1 MCTLLTIQ
9 PSYVLINDFINLIHR
24 VVIGAPLDTLSN
36 AEGYSK
42 TGNIYLC
49 PIRLDKNRSD
59 VTECSELNLPDV
71 GKIGKL
77 TTVHFT

>member
-1 MCTLLTIQ
+1 M
-9 PSYVLINDFINLIHR
+9 
-24 VVIGAPLDTLSN
+24 VIGAPLDTLSN

-77 TTVHFT
+77 TFVHFNLILKIAMAIFRQDWSPLEHEE